1 MRQRLLTL
9 TFEENMIV
17 PAFHPFL
24 AYEPL
29 TVQQQWQEN
38 KLQELLVYL
47 SEHSA
52 FYRKMFSQNHIALS
66 NIRTIDDLKFLPTT
80 SKNDIQNHN
89 WEFLCV
95 ASNEVREYTATSGTL
110 GSPVTIALTESDL
123 QRLAYNEQQSF
134 LCANAKAQDIFQ
146 LMLTLDRQFMAGMA
160 YYSGLRQIGAAVIRT
175 GPGLPAMQWDVLKR
189 LQANS
194 LVAVPSFLLK
204 MISYALEN
212 NISLNQTSVEK
223 VVCIGE
229 GLRKA
234 DFELNALGTRIQS
247 QWNIALHSTYAS
259 TEMQTAFTEC
269 SEGKGGHHL
278 PDLLILEILDDEGN
292 ALQEGEYGEV
302 AITTLGVT
310 GMPLL
315 RYRTGDICCYYENPC
330 GCGRKS
336 KRLSPVVGRKKQMIK
351 YKGTTLYPPAI
362 FELLNQQS
370 IISEYL
376 IEVRNDDYGM
386 DEIILHIEA
395 PTDENTFMAILKPL
409 LQTHLRVIPKIV
421 FHSSEVMRQMQFP
434 LAARK
439 QIRFVDNRDNSF

>member
-1 MRQRLLTL
+1 
-9 TFEENMIV
+9 MIV
-17 PAFHPFL
+17 PAFHPQL
-24 AYEPL
+24 AYLEL
-29 TVQQQWQEN
+29 SAQKQWQES

-47 SEHSA
+47 KAKSA
-52 FYRKMFSQNHIALS
+52 FYGKMFLQNHIAIS
-66 NIRTIDDLKFLPTT
+66 KIRTINDLQFLPTT
-80 SKNDIQNHN
+80 SKNDMQNHN

-95 ASNEVREYTATSGTL
+95 SNKEVCEYNATSGTL

-175 GPGLPAMQWDVLKR
+175 GPGLPAMQWDVLRR
-189 LQANS
+189 LQSNS

-204 MISYALEN
+204 MIDYALEHS
-212 NISLNQTSVEK
+212 IPLNQTSVEK

-234 DFELNALGTRIQS
+234 DFGLNALGVRIQN

-269 SEGKGGHHL
+269 GEGKGGHHL
-278 PDLLILEILDDEGN
+278 PDLLIFEILDDKGN

-315 RYRTGDICCYYENPC
+315 RYRTGDICCFYESPC

-336 KRLSPVVGRKKQMIK
+336 KRLSPIVGRKKQMIK

-362 FELLNQQS
+362 FELLNQQPF
-370 IISEYL
+370 ISEYL
-376 IEVRNDDYGM
+376 VEVKNDDYGM
-386 DEIILHIEA
+386 DEIILHIET
-395 PTDENTFMAILKPL
+395 PTDEGSCSNILKPL

-421 FHSSEVMRQMQFP
+421 FHPSDTMRQMQFP
-434 LAARK
+434 HAARK
-439 QIRFVDNRDNSF
+439 QIRFVDKRDNSF